1 MALTQVRPAGL
12 ETLPSGSI
20 LQVQYTQYITA
31 TSVSNSANTDTA
43 IDELAVNITPKFS
56 DSIIKLEGYLSHEH
70 SNVNF
75 AANAMTFFFRG
86 STKLSPAAASNRRVG
101 IAVPLISYHQNA
113 GSTIDGFTLT
123 WFDNAHNTTS
133 QITYKIGFTTLY
145 AGTMYINRTV
155 TDTDSNEYERGASY
169 ISATEIKA

>member
-1 MALTQVRPAGL
+1 MTLTQVRPEGID
-12 ETLPSGSI
+12 PRSGSVI
-20 LQVQYTQYITA
+20 QIQHTQYITA
-31 TSVSNSANTDTA
+31 TSMSNDANTDTA

-75 AANAMTFFFRG
+75 SANAMGFFYRG
-86 STKLSPAAASNRRVG
+86 STKLATTGGSNRRMG
-101 IAVPLISYHQNA
+101 IAVPLISFHQNA
-113 GSTIDGFTLT
+113 GTTIDGFNLT

-133 QITYKIGFTTLY
+133 QITYKIGFSTFYSGTL
-145 AGTMYINRTV
+145 YINRTV
-155 TDTDSNEYERGASY
+155 TDTDNNEHERGASF